1 MKSVMLVVG
10 PKTMAVSMA
19 EAPAMPRVNRLNF
32 DSGMGQHS
40 TNDTFEFRVNQ
51 GMNINKQQFP
61 SYLDV
66 KTRAPEF

>member
-1 MKSVMLVVG
+1 
-10 PKTMAVSMA
+10 
-19 EAPAMPRVNRLNF
+19 
-32 DSGMGQHS
+32 
-40 TNDTFEFRVNQ
+40 VNQ